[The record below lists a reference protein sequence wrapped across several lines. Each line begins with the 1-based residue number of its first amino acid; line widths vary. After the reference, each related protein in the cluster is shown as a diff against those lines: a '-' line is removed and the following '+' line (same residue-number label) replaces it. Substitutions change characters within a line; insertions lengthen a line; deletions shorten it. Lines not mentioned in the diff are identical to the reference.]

1 MGRFNDRFLRA
12 CRRHPTDCTPVWFMR
27 QAGRA
32 LPEYRA
38 LRERYPLL
46 DMCRQPDL
54 IVQATLLPVKRLG
67 VDAAILFSDLTLP
80 FLGMGIPFSVPEGV
94 GPVVDEPVRSMEA
107 VERLQPVEPES
118 TFSFLLE
125 AVRALRQ
132 ELEVP
137 LIGFVGGPFTLA
149 CYLVE
154 GFPSRDFPLTRGLML
169 SQPGTWHALMERLTT
184 AALRLAQAQVRA
196 GAHAIQV
203 FDSWVG
209 IINPGDYQESVLPYM
224 KRLFAG
230 LEPLGVPCIYFGT
243 GTASLLEAMAEAG
256 AHVIGL
262 DWRVHL
268 DEAWARLGY
277 QVAVQGN
284 LEPAVLLADWER
296 VGQRARDVLR
306 RAGGRPGHIFN
317 LGHGVLPQTS
327 PNTLARLVDLVR
339 QETLRA
345 GGNQQ

>member
-12 CRRHPTDCTPVWFMR
+12 CWLQPTDCTPVWFMR

-38 LRERYPLL
+38 LRERYTLL
-46 DMCRQPDL
+46 DMCRQANL

-80 FLGMGIPFSVPEGV
+80 FMAMGIPFTLQEGI
-94 GPVVDEPVRSMEA
+94 GPVVDEPVRSLER
-107 VERLQPVEPES
+107 VEGLRPLQPECDYR
-118 TFSFLLE
+118 FLLE
-125 AVRALRQ
+125 GIKALRR

-149 CYLVE
+149 CYMVE
-154 GFPSRDFPLTRGLML
+154 GLPSRDFPLTRGLMF
-169 SQPGTWHALMERLTT
+169 SQPHTWQALMERLTQEVL
-184 AALRLAQAQVRA
+184 ALAHAQVHA
-196 GAHAIQV
+196 GVHALQV

-209 IINPGDYQESVLPYM
+209 VLSPNDYRKQVLPYM

-230 LEPLGVPCIYFGT
+230 LAPLGVPCIYFGT
-243 GTASLLEAMAEAG
+243 GTAGLLEAMAEAG
-256 AHVIGL
+256 AQAVGL

-277 QVAVQGN
+277 RVAVQGN
-284 LEPAVLLADWER
+284 LEPAVLLAEWE
-296 VGQRARDVLR
+296 VVAQRARDVLG
-306 RAGGRPGHIFN
+306 RARGQPGHIFN
-317 LGHGVLPQTS
+317 LGHGVLPST
-327 PNTLARLVDLVR
+327 PPDALARLVDLVHEDTFR
-339 QETLRA
+339 GEEA
-345 GGNQQ
+345 I